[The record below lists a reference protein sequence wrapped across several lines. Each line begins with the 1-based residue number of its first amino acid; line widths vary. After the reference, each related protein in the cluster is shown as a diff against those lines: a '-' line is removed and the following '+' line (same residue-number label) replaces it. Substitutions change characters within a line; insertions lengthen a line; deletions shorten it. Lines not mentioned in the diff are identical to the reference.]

1 MLSDFNNKNMLL
13 AEGPNLDGIQSAA
26 GINLP
31 ANDVGGIISII
42 LPYVFGAAALLLLV
56 YLVTA
61 GLSMML
67 SRGDPKAMQA
77 AQSKITNALI
87 GFVIVFF
94 AYALVSIIGKVFGI
108 TVFES
113 IFN

>member
-1 MLSDFNNKNMLL
+1 MYNFDPSQVKVPSTGGALDVNNTNIG
-13 AEGPNLDGIQSAA
+13 E
-26 GINLP
+26 
-31 ANDVGGIISII
+31 IISKI
-42 LPYVFGAAALLLLV
+42 LPYIFGIAAILLLI

-77 AQSKITNALI
+77 AQAKITNALI

-94 AYALVSIIGKVFGI
+94 AFTLVALVGKVLGINAFGY
-108 TVFES
+108 
-113 IFN
+113 IFK